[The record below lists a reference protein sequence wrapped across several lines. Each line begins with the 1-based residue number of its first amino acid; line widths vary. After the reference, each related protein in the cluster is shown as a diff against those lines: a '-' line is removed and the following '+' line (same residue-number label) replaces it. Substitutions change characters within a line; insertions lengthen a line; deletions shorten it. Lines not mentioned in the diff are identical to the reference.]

1 MVIFSVILLAQNNLI
16 WSAIYGITVII
27 IPVLYIIF
35 KLEKEN
41 QKAGFHQLSQWSKL
55 VMLGG
60 LVFLVVL
67 YFECY

>member
-1 MVIFSVILLAQNNLI
+1 
-16 WSAIYGITVII
+16 VII

-35 KLEKEN
+35 RLEKEN